1 MFIVLWF
8 NQKAKVLI
16 PSHYEIKVIEI
27 NFRVFNESSY
37 RNKWAA
43 DVVESLNAQV

>member
-8 NQKAKVLI
+8 HQKAKVLI
-16 PSHYEIKVIEI
+16 PSRYEIKVIEI

-37 RNKWAA
+37 RNEWAA
-43 DVVESLNAQV
+43 DVIESLNAQV